1 MNIVFMGTPD
11 FAVASLQ
18 ALIRSTHRVVAVV
31 TAPDEPR
38 GRGRKISPTPVK
50 RRALDAGI
58 PVLQPHNLRDA
69 AFVDAL
75 RGFDADVFAVVAFRI
90 LPKEVFTLPRLGSFN
105 LHASLL
111 PKYRGAAP
119 INWAL
124 INGDSESGVTTFFL
138 KEKVDT
144 GTLILQERLPV
155 PPEMIAGELHDAL
168 MELGAAVLL
177 RTVEAIGSGTVV
189 PCDQDDTRATPAP
202 KLFRENCSID
212 WNGSAA
218 AIHNLVRGLSPH
230 PGAWTKH
237 GDRILKVYR
246 TAVSENNG
254 AHGDAGAVR
263 VRDERLFV
271 DCGDGCIEL
280 LEIKQEGKRAMSAA
294 EFLRGNSFAASARLG

>member
-177 RTVEAIGSGTVV
+177 RTVE
-189 PCDQDDTRATPAP
+189 
-202 KLFRENCSID
+202 NCSID

-294 EFLRGNSFAASARLG
+294 EFLRGNSFVASARLG